1 MATGALL
8 RAMPKREAMSKAS
21 LNPLGH
27 SFDHETAN
35 LVILRVKTV
44 SNFLAKPA
52 PAYRT
57 SGHQA
62 DDVVR
67 LRHSNVPLAVH
78 SCKAP
83 TCKLQHCLREK
94 DMCNLLALFNTG
106 ASSLSIVALSALLK
120 AWSLTPVS
128 KVMA

>member
-1 MATGALL
+1 
-8 RAMPKREAMSKAS
+8 MSKAS
-21 LNPLGH
+21 LNPLGQ
-27 SFDHETAN
+27 SVDHETAN
-35 LVILRVKTV
+35 LVILRVKTTV

-67 LRHSNVPLAVH
+67 LRHSNVPRAAH

-83 TCKLQHCLREK
+83 NCKLQHCLREK
-94 DMCNLLALFNTG
+94 DICNLLALFNTG

-120 AWSLTPVS
+120 AWGLTPVS